1 MKRMIKKLCFGAVC
15 CLTAGCENP
24 QTGETLPYWYTDPIV
39 SIEPTNRSFTILHTP
54 EGLVGTDAVKMPF
67 SVFLS
72 KSVSEEV
79 RVRLA
84 LEIEGDGLSEW
95 VSLADGDTVVIPAGE
110 TAADTSL
117 SIPDWS
123 FAQENKAAAE
133 WTLSVR
139 IESVVSGT
147 ARISTNLN
155 LAVWQID
162 KSGYSNIRTDW
173 EPTGTKT
180 QKPDEWIMSVSTDSE
195 SSDWQVSDVLMDGF
209 IGTGS
214 VKNEGYLGVQID
226 LGAVET
232 VNGLVANFT
241 KSNTCY
247 RELSVETSDD
257 GQLWSP
263 QGTVSAA
270 WEAAYQSVTF
280 TEPVETRYIR
290 WHMFSEGT
298 IDLDEV
304 SVVLPGA

>member
-1 MKRMIKKLCFGAVC
+1 MIRKLCFGAVC
-15 CLTAGCENP
+15 CLTVGCENP
-24 QTGETLPYWYTDPIV
+24 QIEETLPYWYTDPIV
-39 SIEPTNRSFTILHTP
+39 SIEPTDRSFTILHLP
-54 EGLVGTDAVKMPF
+54 EGLVGTDGVKMPF
-67 SVFLS
+67 SVVLS

-79 RVRLA
+79 SVRLA

-110 TAADTSL
+110 TSVDTSL

-123 FAQENKAAAE
+123 FAEENKAAAQ

-139 IESVVSGT
+139 IESVVSGPV
-147 ARISTNLN
+147 RISTNLN

-173 EPTGTKT
+173 EPIGTKT
-180 QKPDEWIMSVSTDSE
+180 QKPDEWTMSVSTDNE
-195 SSDWQVSDVLMDGF
+195 SPDWQVSDVLMDGY
-209 IGTGS
+209 IGMGT
-214 VKNEGYLGVQID
+214 VKNEKYLGVQID
-226 LGAVET
+226 LGTVET
-232 VNGLVANFT
+232 VSGLVANFT

-247 RELSVETSDD
+247 REISVETSDD
-257 GQLWSP
+257 GQSWSP
-263 QGTVSAA
+263 QGTASAA

-280 TEPVETRYIR
+280 TEPVEAQYIR

-298 IDLDEV
+298 INLEEV